1 MRGRLGLRSRI
12 LVLTLPVVVLVS
24 AALAGIVYYSLGQV
38 LRASAEDVA
47 RAEAAEL
54 RSELADQDVEEA
66 MRSHRVIGG
75 NRIVQVV
82 DPATEEVLG
91 ASQGAP
97 DVPVALPRLRDGQ
110 LRVGSLD
117 EVPGEENGTWVV
129 AAADAVASDG
139 VTDLLVLV
147 AVPTRVESTA
157 LGRSAEFATIG
168 AIGLVAVLGAVT
180 TFAVGQALRPVERMR
195 DQVEAVAATGGAAG
209 PALSVPAGRDE
220 LTRLAETMNHLLDRM
235 KRADASR
242 RAFVADA
249 GHELR
254 SPLATIR
261 VLLDRLAEDRPAA
274 ERQAVAAR
282 ATAEVDRLTVLVG
295 DLLTL
300 ASADEHA
307 MVLHRAEVDL
317 DDVVLSET
325 AALRSRGLQAAVTVE
340 PVRVDGD
347 QARLGRVV
355 RNLLENAERHRD
367 TSVRVSLTRD
377 GEHARLTVDND
388 GPPIA
393 EEDRERVFGRFVRL
407 DDSRTRGTGGT
418 GLGLAIVSE
427 IAAAHD
433 GTVRATESPDG
444 WCRFVVRIPAT
455 PEPG

>member
-12 LVLTLPVVVLVS
+12 LALTLPVVVLVS
-24 AALAGIVYYSLGQV
+24 AALAGIVYFSLGQV

-54 RSELADQDVEEA
+54 RTELLDQSAADVL
-66 MRSHRVIGG
+66 SSL
-75 NRIVQVV
+75 QVV
-82 DPATEEVLG
+82 DGNRVVQIVDATTDDVI
-91 ASQGAP
+91 ASTEGAP
-97 DVPVALPRLRDGQ
+97 DTPMATPRLAVGQERVGQ
-110 LRVGSLD
+110 LDAVEGQD
-117 EVPGEENGTWVV
+117 PGRWVV
-129 AAADAVASDG
+129 AAADASS
-139 VTDLLVLV
+139 VTGKRLLVLV

-157 LGRSAEFATIG
+157 LGQSAEFAAIG

-195 DQVEAVAATGGAAG
+195 DQVEAIASTGGATG

-261 VLLDRLAEDRPAA
+261 VLLDRLAEDRPSS
-274 ERQAVAAR
+274 ERQVVAAR
-282 ATAEVDRLTVLVG
+282 ATAEVDRLALLVG

-307 MVLHRAEVDL
+307 MVLNRTDVDL

-325 AALRSRGLQAAVTVE
+325 GVLRARGLPASVTVE

-347 QARLGRVV
+347 EARLGRVV
-355 RNLLENAERHRD
+355 RNLLENAERHME
-367 TSVRVSLTRD
+367 SAVRVSLTRD
-377 GEHARLTVDND
+377 EDTARITVDND

-427 IAAAHD
+427 IIGAHE